1 MNQEFEHF
9 YEEYSRKEL
18 LNFEK
23 EMLGLYVSGH
33 PLTEF
38 QDYLSN
44 LNTIEN
50 LYEEPDKSTQL
61 VGGVISKLKQ
71 IFTKSGQPMYFL
83 TLEDL
88 TDNVEVIVFP
98 TVLEKYK
105 ELVEEDKIIIV
116 KGRLDRKEDQ
126 IKLIAIELKD
136 INRPESKRNVEFT
149 GIIEGQV
156 SEAEKENSFK
166 SGQSER
172 IVLRVNKANLDK
184 NLINN
189 LHEIIKN
196 NAGGSRVELKIM
208 NGDGSSIEKTFSFP
222 EGYSVKPSE
231 EFFNKLKEYFQDKIV
246 WR

>member
-1 MNQEFEHF
+1 
-9 YEEYSRKEL
+9 
-18 LNFEK
+18 
-23 EMLGLYVSGH
+23 
-33 PLTEF
+33 
-38 QDYLSN
+38 
-44 LNTIEN
+44 
-50 LYEEPDKSTQL
+50 
-61 VGGVISKLKQ
+61 
-71 IFTKSGQPMYFL
+71 MYFL

-105 ELVEEDKIIIV
+105 ELVEEDKIIMV

-126 IKLIAIELKD
+126 IKLIAIEIED
-136 INRPESKRNVEFT
+136 IKRPESKR
-149 GIIEGQV
+149 IM
-156 SEAEKENSFK
+156 EKENSFK

-196 NAGGSRVELKIM
+196 NSGSSRVELKII

-231 EFFNKLKEYFQDKIV
+231 EFFNKLKEYFQDKII

>member
-1 MNQEFEHF
+1 
-9 YEEYSRKEL
+9 
-18 LNFEK
+18 
-23 EMLGLYVSGH
+23 MLGLYVSGH
-33 PLTEF
+33 PLAEF

-126 IKLIAIELKD
+126 IKLIAIELEVIKG
-136 INRPESKRNVEFT
+136 PESKRSVEFM
-149 GIIEGQV
+149 GRVEGQV
-156 SEAEKENSFK
+156 REAEKENSFNRSQSEK
-166 SGQSER
+166 SGQPEI

-189 LHEIIKN
+189 LHEIMKN
-196 NAGGSRVELKIM
+196 NSGSSRVELEII
-208 NGDGSSIEKTFSFP
+208 NGDGLSIEKTFSFP
-222 EGYSVKPSE
+222 EDYSVKPGE
-231 EFFNKLKEYFQDKIV
+231 EFYSKLKEYFQDKIS

>member
-1 MNQEFEHF
+1 HF
-9 YEEYSRKEL
+9 YEEYSQKKL

-33 PLTEF
+33 PLAEF

-88 TDNVEVIVFP
+88 TDNIEVIVFP

-105 ELVEEDKIIIV
+105 ELIEEDKIIMV

-126 IKLIAIELKD
+126 IKLIAIELED
-136 INRPESKRNVEFT
+136 IKRPESKR
-149 GIIEGQV
+149 IM
-156 SEAEKENSFK
+156 EKENSFK

-196 NAGGSRVELKIM
+196 NSGSSRVELNVI
-208 NGDGSSIEKTFSFP
+208 NGDGSGIEKTFSFP
-222 EGYSVKPSE
+222 QCYSVKPGE
-231 EFFNKLKEYFQDKIV
+231 EFYSKLKEYFLDKIS